1 MEESYFG
8 VISFCLFVWLT
19 GGLPWWLSG
28 LESACSAGDSG
39 DTGSVPGLG
48 RSPVGGNGNPLQHFC
63 LENPMNRGAWWA
75 TVHRVAKSQTQLK
88 RLSTHQ
94 QPFIWGFSGG
104 SDSKVSA
111 CNAGDPDLIP
121 RLGRSPGKEMVTHSS
136 ILPGESHEQRSLV
149 GYSPWGLKESDM
161 TEQLSTLLINI
172 RALGTVI

>member
-1 MEESYFG
+1 M
-8 VISFCLFVWLT
+8 
-19 GGLPWWLSG
+19 
-28 LESACSAGDSG
+28 D
-39 DTGSVPGLG
+39 
-48 RSPVGGNGNPLQHFC
+48 
-63 LENPMNRGAWWA
+63 RGAWWA

-104 SDSKVSA
+104 SDSKISA

-161 TEQLSTLLINI
+161 TEQVTLSPFI
-172 RALGTVI
+172 